1 MDLSLTY
8 EKLLDFPEDFMKKS
22 VKYSVIADPISSEEC
37 KKYDTKDLHDKV
49 SFRIRKFKDA
59 KYIYQFPDLKYNI
72 PMTPNYQLREVIMP
86 RNLESSQSKI
96 ITKETDK
103 EIWVTKLYYCL
114 INVVSTKLTK
124 QETVYFIESFFK
136 KESEESISEKLLMCR
151 KTLQKVKKSCLIK
164 VWVEMEALSEYEDF
178 K

>member
-1 MDLSLTY
+1 MVGAMD
-8 EKLLDFPEDFMKKS
+8 S
-22 VKYSVIADPISSEEC
+22 VAQPNVVLNTIVAEA
-37 KKYDTKDLHDKV
+37 
-49 SFRIRKFKDA
+49 FKDA

-124 QETVYFIESFFK
+124 QEIE
-136 KESEESISEKLLMCR
+136 E
-151 KTLQKVKKSCLIK
+151 
-164 VWVEMEALSEYEDF
+164 VENKAKNYLNGIF
-178 K
+178 RILHF

>member
-37 KKYDTKDLHDKV
+37 KKYNTKDLHDKV

-96 ITKETDK
+96 ITKETAKLKYKLANILLAIIYFAVSLSKLPNNSSSRLQKNSK
-103 EIWVTKLYYCL
+103 ENRSTSSYTNIDVFISNYLKFITLIANNTMLFL
-114 INVVSTKLTK
+114 IN
-124 QETVYFIESFFK
+124 
-136 KESEESISEKLLMCR
+136 
-151 KTLQKVKKSCLIK
+151 
-164 VWVEMEALSEYEDF
+164 
-178 K
+178 